1 MCRGAIALCAAAA
14 LSSCVAAKPPNVAL
28 LFVDDWGWGDMGAN
42 WAAAKGMTPNLDEM
56 AGEGIRFTD
65 FHVGASVCSVS
76 RAALLTGRLGVRT
89 GVVSNFHVD
98 SQFGLPQTEQT
109 IAELLKPAGYRTGII
124 GKWHLGT
131 HPGYHPSYRGF
142 DRWVPVGPN
151 PPAPPLPLSLSLWSL
166 SEGCGGDY
174 LVDLILLAVVVFT
187 GSLEASLLLWYPCYG
202 PPPHADTDPTRRTRA
217 HARPGSGRYLGLP
230 YSVDMGCTDDRDA
243 RDHAHPTNICG
254 PHCPPSTKQYRLA
267 LPLYSSTTNCSGQT
281 SNSCTA
287 SWAFLGRLFSR
298 DKSSARH

>member
-1 MCRGAIALCAAAA
+1 MCRAAIALCAAAA

-98 SQFGLPQTEQT
+98 SQFGLPQTEHT

-151 PPAPPLPLSLSLWSL
+151 PPRPPLPPPNKKWPHSLSL
-166 SEGCGGDY
+166 
-174 LVDLILLAVVVFT
+174 FT
-187 GSLEASLLLWYPCYG
+187 S
-202 PPPHADTDPTRRTRA
+202 
-217 HARPGSGRYLGLP
+217 
-230 YSVDMGCTDDRDA
+230 
-243 RDHAHPTNICG
+243 
-254 PHCPPSTKQYRLA
+254 
-267 LPLYSSTTNCSGQT
+267 
-281 SNSCTA
+281 
-287 SWAFLGRLFSR
+287 
-298 DKSSARH
+298 